1 MATSN
6 STQILVD
13 TTKRTVIKR
22 IGIFDAAGGNEA
34 LTVVIDPRTLSGAL
48 NANNLPY
55 QTGNTVA
62 SGFANSAF
70 TISRVLYN
78 VDAEVGHLQ
87 LKWQGTTSDATIY
100 ALGVGAGD
108 TNPQYQLPAIPNN
121 AVGPTGNVTIT
132 TVGTTANAS
141 YTLIIELH
149 KNNQYYSSGQF
160 TDPAAV
166 NYPPYGVTPTSRT

>member
-22 IGIFDAAGGNEA
+22 VGIFDTAGGNEA

-62 SGFANSAF
+62 TGFVF
-70 TISRVLYN
+70 
-78 VDAEVGHLQ
+78 HLV
-87 LKWQGTTSDATIY
+87 S
-100 ALGVGAGD
+100 
-108 TNPQYQLPAIPNN
+108 PQRNEKFFVSIFS
-121 AVGPTGNVTIT
+121 T
-132 TVGTTANAS
+132 
-141 YTLIIELH
+141 
-149 KNNQYYSSGQF
+149 F
-160 TDPAAV
+160 
-166 NYPPYGVTPTSRT
+166 

>member
-22 IGIFDAAGGNEA
+22 VGIFDTAGGNEA

-62 SGFANSAF
+62 TGFANSPF
-70 TISRVLYN
+70 CCISSNLSLACSACAGSGKTLSSIFPPISKSAPIGIISVR
-78 VDAEVGHLQ
+78 H
-87 LKWQGTTSDATIY
+87 
-100 ALGVGAGD
+100 GV
-108 TNPQYQLPAIPNN
+108 
-121 AVGPTGNVTIT
+121 IT
-132 TVGTTANAS
+132 VVRYG
-141 YTLIIELH
+141 EH
-149 KNNQYYSSGQF
+149 RGQ
-160 TDPAAV
+160 V
-166 NYPPYGVTPTSRT
+166 

>member
-22 IGIFDAAGGNEA
+22 VGIFDTAGGNEA
-34 LTVVIDPRTLSGAL
+34 LTVVIDPRALSGAL
-48 NANNLPY
+48 NANGALY
-55 QTGNTVA
+55 QTGNTTA
-62 SGFANSAF
+62 TGFANSAF

-87 LKWQGTTSDATIY
+87 LKWQGTTSDATIF

-160 TDPAAV
+160 TDPAAF
-166 NYPPYGVTPTSRT
+166 NYPPYGVTP

>member
-22 IGIFDAAGGNEA
+22 VGIFDAAGNNEN
-34 LTVVIDPRTLSGAL
+34 LTVIIDPRSLSGAL
-48 NANNLPY
+48 NANGALY
-55 QTGNTVA
+55 QAGNTTA
-62 SGFANSAF
+62 TGFANSAF
-70 TISRVLYN
+70 TISRVIYN

-87 LKWQGTTSDATIY
+87 LKWQGTTSDATIF
-100 ALGVGAGD
+100 ALGVGSGD

-132 TVGTTANAS
+132 TAGTTGNAA

-149 KNNQYYSSGQF
+149 KDNRFYSSGQF
-160 TDPAAV
+160 TDPAAF
-166 NYPPYGVTPTSRT
+166 NYPPYGVTP